1 MSAVENDGKAREAQ
15 QREQER
21 LNQKLNQ
28 EKNRTD
34 KQDFAR
40 LVSSKQEQTAKANK
54 EQHVRQGAQLSQKT
68 DAQSKL
74 LAKQG
79 FQSTN
84 FQQQLQKQGEA
95 SAGANRSMT
104 QTRAK
109 DADKMSETASNKES
123 EGTKAR
129 INKEGDKLAAISRD
143 DRSGGGGG
151 GKDSGPGSKD
161 SGGGSSLG
169 MAHGAL
175 PQAEAAHTSAAQSA
189 QGAKQLP
196 QEVLQQIV
204 ERVMVG
210 INKEGLNEFHIE
222 FKNNILAGSSLR
234 LTAQDGKIS
243 AHFHTNDKNISRL
256 LKASEGQLARA
267 FSKKGLTLEK
277 LEVEGG

>member
-34 KQDFAR
+34 KQDFSR

-151 GKDSGPGSKD
+151 RSC
-161 SGGGSSLG
+161 
-169 MAHGAL
+169 H
-175 PQAEAAHTSAAQSA
+175 
-189 QGAKQLP
+189 
-196 QEVLQQIV
+196 
-204 ERVMVG
+204 
-210 INKEGLNEFHIE
+210 
-222 FKNNILAGSSLR
+222 
-234 LTAQDGKIS
+234 
-243 AHFHTNDKNISRL
+243 
-256 LKASEGQLARA
+256 
-267 FSKKGLTLEK
+267 
-277 LEVEGG
+277 